1 MFRKL
6 LPPLRRR
13 RRIVLVASLPVVLA
27 GAVLALTGGA
37 GSGTAARG
45 AHVGLVRAANTA
57 AGGAGG
63 PTLASPLPGPA
74 QGWRSGRVAV
84 ALPWAARSPGAPAG
98 GGAVRAA
105 PPASPRPA

>member
-57 AGGAGG
+57 AGGSAPRPLGTRRSFG
-63 PTLASPLPGPA
+63 ADGIDGTLFCESPPGHSLPGVP
-74 QGWRSGRVAV
+74 
-84 ALPWAARSPGAPAG
+84 
-98 GGAVRAA
+98 GGAGP
-105 PPASPRPA
+105 PPAL

>member
-57 AGGAGG
+57 AGGSAPRPLGTRASFG
-63 PTLASPLPGPA
+63 AHVIDGTLFCGNPPGKSPPRLPVGARPPH
-74 QGWRSGRVAV
+74 
-84 ALPWAARSPGAPAG
+84 ALSHPS
-98 GGAVRAA
+98 A
-105 PPASPRPA
+105 PP